1 MIKSLLH
8 WILRLCFRYR
18 AYNTEALTTPGP
30 VLLLPNHVSWLDWAF
45 LGVILDEDWKF
56 VTSSTTAETSWI
68 HRKIM
73 VNRRTFPIDPASPY
87 GAKRMAEFLA
97 KGGRLVLF
105 PEGRLTRTTRMMK
118 LFDGTGFLI
127 HKTKAKVIT
136 CYLRNAVRVPAVRHT
151 GWTQWFPRV
160 SAHFSPLL
168 TAPDLSHQPNGVAR
182 TRITRWLRDVMV
194 HQHFQAEMNH
204 GPQDILEAIAETA
217 RALPRK
223 PVLEDVTQKPL
234 TYRRLM
240 VGTELLAGQ
249 FRRCLP
255 QAARI
260 PQGDPTRVGVLLPN
274 VNGMPVTLMALWAT
288 GYTPAVL
295 NFSTGPT
302 ILLQCSQLAGIR
314 DIITSRTFLQK
325 AKLDIAPLE
334 AAGIR
339 FHHLED
345 IRMGIGAVT
354 KILTLIQ
361 HSLHCGT
368 GFHVPRSGFDAAKTP
383 AVILFTSGSEGIPK
397 GVVLT
402 HANLLAN
409 IRQMDAFLDISDE
422 ERFFNALPLFHSF
435 GLTACTLLPL
445 VRGLYTFLYPSP
457 LHYRVIPGVVYDR
470 NCTVMV
476 GTNTFLNGYARKAA
490 PYDFHSVKFLVAG
503 AEKVQEATAQT
514 WARKFGIRLL
524 EGYGATECS
533 PVLCANNRIE
543 AQFGSVGR
551 FMPGMEWKLEPVDG
565 VSEITPEGRIVSGRL
580 FVRGPNVMRGYLNP
594 EANAA
599 FQSLGGWYDTG
610 DLARIDEEGFVFL
623 LGRMKRFAKISGEMV
638 SLTAV
643 EDALAGAFPQ
653 HGLRCEI
660 AVVAVADEDKGE
672 KLIAICN
679 VQRLSMDEVRQA
691 IKAKGLTNLC
701 VPREIRFVNE
711 IPKLGTG
718 KINHR
723 ALIEVVRSPATV

>member
-8 WILRLCFRYR
+8 WLLRLCFRYR
-18 AYNTEALTTPGP
+18 AYNTEALSTPGP
-30 VLLLPNHVSWLDWAF
+30 VVLLPNHVSWLDWAF
-45 LGVILDEDWKF
+45 LGVVLDEDWKF

-151 GWTQWFPRV
+151 GWTQWFPKV

-168 TAPDLSHQPNGVAR
+168 TAPDLTHQPNGLAR

-194 HQHFQAEMNH
+194 HQQFQAEMDH

-217 RALPRK
+217 RTLPRQQ
-223 PVLEDVTQKPL
+223 VLEDITLKPL

-255 QAARI
+255 PAARS
-260 PQGDPTRVGVLLPN
+260 PQGDPAQVGVLLPN

-334 AAGIR
+334 EAGIR

-345 IRMGIGAVT
+345 IRMGIGSVT
-354 KILTLIQ
+354 KI
-361 HSLHCGT
+361 
-368 GFHVPRSGFDAAKTP
+368 
-383 AVILFTSGSEGIPK
+383 K

-490 PYDFHSVKFLVAG
+490 PYDFHSVKYLVAG

-565 VSEITPEGRIVSGRL
+565 VSEVAPDGRIVSGRL
-580 FVRGPNVMRGYLNP
+580 FVRGPNVMRGYLNS
-594 EANAA
+594 EADTA
-599 FQSLGGWYDTG
+599 FQALGGWYDTG
-610 DLARIDEEGFVFL
+610 DLARIDDDGFVFL

-660 AVVAVADEDKGE
+660 AVVAVADEEKGE
-672 KLIAICN
+672 RLIAICN
-679 VQRLSMDEVRQA
+679 VPRLSMDDVRQA

-718 KINHR
+718 KIDHR
-723 ALIEVVRSPATV
+723 ALIEIVRSEATRLT

>member
-1 MIKSLLH
+1 MIKTLLH
-8 WILRLCFRYR
+8 GLLRLLFRFR
-18 AYNTEALTTPGP
+18 AHNTGVLSTPGP

-45 LGVILDEDWKF
+45 LGVLLDDDWKF
-56 VTSSTTAETSWI
+56 VTSSTTAQTSWI
-68 HRKIM
+68 HRRIM

-87 GAKRMAEFLA
+87 GAKRMAEHLA

-105 PEGRLTRTTRMMK
+105 PEGRLTLTARMMK

-127 HKTKAKVIT
+127 HRTKARVIT
-136 CYLRNAVRVPAVRHT
+136 CHLRNAVRVPAVRHD
-151 GWTQWFPRV
+151 GWTRWFPRV
-160 SAHFSPLL
+160 SAHFSEVL
-168 TAPDLSHQPNGVAR
+168 TAPDLSHQPNAVAR
-182 TRITRWLRDVMV
+182 ARITRWLRDRMV
-194 HQHFQAEMNH
+194 HQQFQAEMDF
-204 GPQDILEAIAETA
+204 GATDVLEAIAETA
-217 RALPRK
+217 GALPRRR
-223 PVLEDVTQKPL
+223 VLEDVQLRPL
-234 TYRRLM
+234 SYRRLM
-240 VGTELLAGQ
+240 VGVDVLSGLFRTLLPPSVGAT
-249 FRRCLP
+249 
-255 QAARI
+255 A
-260 PQGDPTRVGVLLPN
+260 GDPTRVGILLPN
-274 VNGMPVTLMALWAT
+274 VNGMPVSLMALWAS
-288 GYTPAVL
+288 GHTPAVL
-295 NFSTGPT
+295 NFSTGPAV
-302 ILLQCSQLAGIR
+302 LLQCAQLAGLR
-314 DIITSRTFLQK
+314 DILTSRVFLQR
-325 AKLDIAPLE
+325 AKLDVAPLE

-339 FHHLED
+339 LHFLED
-345 IRMGIGAVT
+345 LRERIGPVA
-354 KILTLIQ
+354 KLGALLRHTLR
-361 HSLHCGT
+361 CGH
-368 GFHVPRSGFDAAKTP
+368 GLRVPRAGFDPAKTP
-383 AVILFTSGSEGIPK
+383 AVILFTSGSEGVPK

-409 IRQMDAFLDISDE
+409 IRQMDAFLDISDH

-470 NCTVMV
+470 YCTVMV
-476 GTNTFLNGYARKAA
+476 GTNTFLNGYARQAA
-490 PYDFHSVKFLVAG
+490 PYDFHSVKYLVAG

-551 FMPGMEWKLEPVDG
+551 FMPGMEWRLEPVDG
-565 VSEITPEGRIVSGRL
+565 VSEITPEGRVVSGRL

-594 EANAA
+594 DANAA
-599 FQSLGGWYDTG
+599 FQALGGWYDTG
-610 DLARIDEEGFVFL
+610 DLARIDDDGFVFL

-653 HGLRCEI
+653 HGLRCE
-660 AVVAVADEDKGE
+660 VAVIAMADEEKGE
-672 KLIAICN
+672 KLVAVTN
-679 VQRLSMDEVRQA
+679 AARLSLDEVRQA

-701 VPREIRFVNE
+701 APREIRTVTE

-718 KINHR
+718 KVNHR
-723 ALIEVVRSPATV
+723 ALMELVRTPISG

>member
-1 MIKSLLH
+1 MIKTLLH
-8 WILRLCFRYR
+8 GLLRLLFRFR
-18 AYNTEALTTPGP
+18 AHNTGVLSTPGP

-45 LGVILDEDWKF
+45 LGVLLDDDWKF
-56 VTSSTTAETSWI
+56 VTSSTTAQTSWI
-68 HRKIM
+68 HRRIM

-87 GAKRMAEFLA
+87 GAKRMAEHLA

-105 PEGRLTRTTRMMK
+105 PEGRLTLTARMMK

-127 HKTKAKVIT
+127 HRTKARVIT
-136 CYLRNAVRVPAVRHT
+136 CHLRNAVRVPAVRHD
-151 GWTQWFPRV
+151 GWTRWFPRV
-160 SAHFSPLL
+160 SAHFSEVL
-168 TAPDLSHQPNGVAR
+168 TAPDLSHQPNAVAR
-182 TRITRWLRDVMV
+182 ARITRWLRDRMV
-194 HQHFQAEMNH
+194 HQQFQAEMDF
-204 GPQDILEAIAETA
+204 GATDVLEAIAETA
-217 RALPRK
+217 GALPRRR
-223 PVLEDVTQKPL
+223 VLEDVQLRPL
-234 TYRRLM
+234 SYRRLM
-240 VGTELLAGQ
+240 VGVDVLSGLFRTLLPPSVGAT
-249 FRRCLP
+249 
-255 QAARI
+255 A
-260 PQGDPTRVGVLLPN
+260 GDPTRVGILLPN
-274 VNGMPVTLMALWAT
+274 VNGMPVSLMALWAS
-288 GYTPAVL
+288 GHTPAVL
-295 NFSTGPT
+295 NFSTGPAV
-302 ILLQCSQLAGIR
+302 LLQCAQLAGLR
-314 DIITSRTFLQK
+314 DILTSRVFLQR
-325 AKLDIAPLE
+325 AKLDVAPLE

-339 FHHLED
+339 LHFLED
-345 IRMGIGAVT
+345 LRERIGPVA
-354 KILTLIQ
+354 KLGALLRHTLR
-361 HSLHCGT
+361 CGH
-368 GFHVPRSGFDAAKTP
+368 GLRVPRAGFDPAKTP
-383 AVILFTSGSEGIPK
+383 AVILFTSGSEGVPK

-409 IRQMDAFLDISDE
+409 IRQMDAFLDISDH

-470 NCTVMV
+470 YCTVMV
-476 GTNTFLNGYARKAA
+476 GTNTFLNGYARQAA
-490 PYDFHSVKFLVAG
+490 PYDFHSVKYLVAG

-551 FMPGMEWKLEPVDG
+551 FMPGMEWRLEPVDG
-565 VSEITPEGRIVSGRL
+565 VSEITPEGRVVSGRL

-594 EANAA
+594 DANAA
-599 FQSLGGWYDTG
+599 FQALGGWYDTG
-610 DLARIDEEGFVFL
+610 DLARIDDDGFVFL

-653 HGLRCEI
+653 HGLRCE
-660 AVVAVADEDKGE
+660 VAVIAMADEEKGE
-672 KLIAICN
+672 KLVAVTN
-679 VQRLSMDEVRQA
+679 AARLSLDEVRQA

-701 VPREIRFVNE
+701 APREIRTVPE

-718 KINHR
+718 KVNHR
-723 ALIEVVRSPATV
+723 ALMELVRTPISG

>member
-1 MIKSLLH
+1 MIKTLLH
-8 WILRLCFRYR
+8 WLLRLCFRYR
-18 AYNTEALTTPGP
+18 AYNTEVLSTPGP

-45 LGVILDEDWKF
+45 LGVVLDEDWKF
-56 VTSSTTAETSWI
+56 VTSSTTAQTSWI
-68 HRKIM
+68 HRRIM
-73 VNRRTFPIDPASPY
+73 INRRTFPIDPASPY
-87 GAKRMAEFLA
+87 GAKRMAEHLS

-105 PEGRLTRTTRMMK
+105 PEGRLTLTARMMK

-127 HKTKAKVIT
+127 HKTKARVIT
-136 CYLRNAVRVPAVRHT
+136 CHLRNAVRVPAVRHT
-151 GWTQWFPRV
+151 GWTRWFPRV
-160 SAHFSPLL
+160 SAHFSEVRN
-168 TAPDLSHQPNGVAR
+168 APDLSHQPNSVAR
-182 TRITRWLRDVMV
+182 ARITRWLRDAMV
-194 HQHFQAEMNH
+194 HQHFQAEMDF
-204 GPQDILEAIAETA
+204 GARDVLAAIAETA
-217 RALPRK
+217 EALPRREI
-223 PVLEDVTQKPL
+223 LEDVTLKPL

-240 VGTELLAGQ
+240 VGTELLSRQ
-249 FRRCLP
+249 FSRQLP
-255 QAARI
+255 PDSR
-260 PQGDPTRVGVLLPN
+260 PPGSDPVQVGVLLPN
-274 VNGMPVTLMALWAT
+274 VNGMPVTLMALWAC
-288 GYTPAVL
+288 GHTPAVL
-295 NFSTGPT
+295 NFSTGPA
-302 ILLQCSQLAGIR
+302 ILLQCSRLAGLR

-325 AKLDIAPLE
+325 AKLDVGPLE

-339 FHHLED
+339 LHFLED
-345 IRMGIGAVT
+345 LRDGIGGLDKAF
-354 KILTLIQ
+354 TLLKHTIR
-361 HSLHCGT
+361 CGT
-368 GFHVPRSGFDAAKTP
+368 GLQVPRSGFDPVRTP
-383 AVILFTSGSEGIPK
+383 AVVLFTSGSEGVPK
-397 GVVLT
+397 GVMLT

-409 IRQMDAFLDISDE
+409 IRQMDAFLDISDH

-470 NCTVMV
+470 YCTVMV

-490 PYDFHSVKFLVAG
+490 PYDFHSVKYLVAG

-551 FMPGMEWKLEPVDG
+551 FMPGMEWRLERVDG
-565 VSEITPEGRIVSGRL
+565 VSERAPDGRIVSGRL

-594 EANAA
+594 EADAA
-599 FQSLGGWYDTG
+599 FQALGGWYDTG
-610 DLARIDEEGFVFL
+610 DLARIDDDGFVFL

-653 HGLRCEI
+653 HGLRCEV
-660 AVVAVADEDKGE
+660 AVVAVADEEKGE
-672 KLIAICN
+672 KLIAITN
-679 VQRLSMDEVRQA
+679 AARLSMDEVRQA

-701 VPREIRFVNE
+701 VPREIRIVPE

-723 ALIEVVRSPATV
+723 ALIELVRSEARG